1 MKSKGKNA
9 NLLQKDDIS
18 DFYMVRLKKESTP
31 IALILK
37 FEKCIVR

>member
-18 DFYMVRLKKESTP
+18 DFYMVRLKNLMRVYSYSINIE
-31 IALILK
+31 I
-37 FEKCIVR
+37 